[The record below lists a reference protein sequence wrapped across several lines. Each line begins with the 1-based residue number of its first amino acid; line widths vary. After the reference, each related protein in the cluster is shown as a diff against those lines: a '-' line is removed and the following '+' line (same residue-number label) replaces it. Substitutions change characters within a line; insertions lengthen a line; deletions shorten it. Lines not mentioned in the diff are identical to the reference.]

1 MRDGFV
7 KVAAVTPDIRV
18 ADVAYNTQN
27 ICKMIDETVAKGA
40 KVIVFPELCVTGY
53 TCSDL
58 FTQDILLK
66 KSKEALFKIAE
77 YTKEKD
83 AIIFIGVP
91 LAIDG
96 ELYNV
101 AAALNHG
108 EILGLT
114 TKTFLPNYG
123 EFYEMRQ
130 FRPGPD
136 KARWVTL
143 DGKQIPFGPQ
153 LLFVADQMEEL
164 VISAEICEDV
174 WSPVPPSTLAARE
187 GATVIVNCSAS
198 DETIG
203 KASYRESLIEGQS
216 ARLICGYIYAN
227 AGEGESTTD
236 LVFGGH
242 NIIAENGTTL
252 VSSDRF
258 TNEVIYTELD
268 VKRLLSERRKNT
280 TFQTEKERML
290 ITLFS
295 ETRKCTTHIALTAC
309 DRTVATAAPRTPICS
324 TKMNSGSRQIFNTAP
339 IRTDNIAIFA
349 APCPLI

>member
-1 MRDGFV
+1 
-7 KVAAVTPDIRV
+7 
-18 ADVAYNTQN
+18 
-27 ICKMIDETVAKGA
+27 MIDETVAKGA

-136 KARWVTL
+136 KARWITL

-153 LLFVADQMEEL
+153 LLFEQFGVVGDQR
-164 VISAEICEDV
+164 VRG
-174 WSPVPPSTLAARE
+174 AA
-187 GATVIVNCSAS
+187 
-198 DETIG
+198 
-203 KASYRESLIEGQS
+203 EGQS
-216 ARLICGYIYAN
+216 ADPAGRWRSRWCCCRLPALQVP
-227 AGEGESTTD
+227 EGNRRGPVQSQRHEPG
-236 LVFGGH
+236 FRP
-242 NIIAENGTTL
+242 A
-252 VSSDRF
+252 
-258 TNEVIYTELD
+258 TE
-268 VKRLLSERRKNT
+268 RK
-280 TFQTEKERML
+280 
-290 ITLFS
+290 
-295 ETRKCTTHIALTAC
+295 
-309 DRTVATAAPRTPICS
+309 PR
-324 TKMNSGSRQIFNTAP
+324 
-339 IRTDNIAIFA
+339 
-349 APCPLI
+349 